1 MEVFSLVLSQ
11 MLMMFSFIAVGF
23 ALRKL
28 KLLPSDSD
36 KTFSRLE
43 TYVLV
48 PALNFFNQLTNC
60 TAETLSSNIK
70 LTLYGG
76 AVFIEGLIIAQP
88 LASFFVRDVRDDVHR
103 LYERNVYRYA
113 MSFSNFGFIGN
124 FLVLGLWGQEGLFR
138 YTLFC
143 FIITIFCNSWG
154 LFILIPKGGASMMQ
168 SLIKGFTAP
177 PLISLLAGCVG
188 GLVGVKAYIPSFLM
202 SALES
207 AGNCMGP
214 LAMILAG
221 FVIGGYE
228 LKGLISNKK
237 IYIASLLRLVV
248 IPAAMLF
255 VLHLLGTEKEIMAF
269 ILIAFAAPLGLN
281 TIVYPAA
288 YGGDTKT
295 GAAMALVSNIL
306 GVITIPIMY
315 YLFIVLL

>member
-1 MEVFSLVLSQ
+1 MDVFGLVLNQ
-11 MLMMFSFIAVGF
+11 MLMMFSFIMVGF
-23 ALRKL
+23 ALRKT
-28 KLLPSDSD
+28 KILPTDSD

-48 PALNFFNQLTNC
+48 PALNFFNQLNYC
-60 TAETLSSNIK
+60 TVETLSSNIR

-76 AVFIEGLIIAQP
+76 AVFIVGLILAQP
-88 LASFFVRDVRDDVHR
+88 IASLFVRKVRDDVNR
-103 LYERNVYRYA
+103 LYQRNIYRYA
-113 MSFSNFGFIGN
+113 MSFSNYGFVGN

-177 PLISLLAGCVG
+177 PLIALAAGCVG
-188 GLVGVKAYIPSFLM
+188 GLIGAKVYIPEFLM
-202 SALES
+202 NALDS
-207 AGNCMGP
+207 AGSCMGP
-214 LAMILAG
+214 VAMILAG

-228 LKGLISNKK
+228 IKGLVSDKK
-237 IYIASLLRLVV
+237 IYLASLLRLIV
-248 IPAAMLF
+248 IPAVMLF
-255 VLHLLGTEKEIMAF
+255 ALHLLGAEKEVMAF
-269 ILIAFAAPLGLN
+269 ILVAFASPLGLN

-288 YGGDTKT
+288 YGGDTRT
-295 GAAMALVSNIL
+295 GAAMALISNTL

-315 YLFIVLL
+315 YLFIVAL

>member
-76 AVFIEGLIIAQP
+76 GVFIVGLIIAQP
-88 LASFFVRDVRDDVHR
+88 LASFFVRDVRDDAHR

-202 SALES
+202 STLES

-214 LAMILAG
+214 VAMILAG

-237 IYIASLLRLVV
+237 IYVASLLRLVV